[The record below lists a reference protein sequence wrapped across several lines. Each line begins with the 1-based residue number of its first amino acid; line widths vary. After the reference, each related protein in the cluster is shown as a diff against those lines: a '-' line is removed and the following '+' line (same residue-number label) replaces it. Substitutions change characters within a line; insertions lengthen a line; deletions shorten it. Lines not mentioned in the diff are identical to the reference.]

1 MDCFRLRSLSYGG
14 QFVGLLLAMTAS
26 DVKSHPATRCVRAVE
41 RTVRPKNQRAQGMPG
56 ARCTRGLAC
65 KFVRKNAHEHTGSAE
80 ALRHSPRNG
89 FTAYSVLFPA
99 TNSSCHRRQRIN
111 GMPGTRSGRHA
122 SANLTPATGARTTR
136 LHRTPQHRSS
146 ARPDRSRA
154 KAHPAI
160 TFTRPTLPRPPHPI
174 PTFVTM
180 ANAPLLGTGWGELL
194 SLICPTGQE
203 DYFLKTGLT
212 ENH

>member
-1 MDCFRLRSLSYGG
+1 MAPTYLNEMAPFRPFAAKAPCNVGDGINGGLCRMRLRSIPLILLIYLQLTAQCRGTVIASEAKQSIPPPKESMDCFRLRSLSYGG

-111 GMPGTRSGRHA
+111 GMTGTPSGRHA
-122 SANLTPATGARTTR
+122 SA
-136 LHRTPQHRSS
+136 
-146 ARPDRSRA
+146 
-154 KAHPAI
+154 
-160 TFTRPTLPRPPHPI
+160 
-174 PTFVTM
+174 
-180 ANAPLLGTGWGELL
+180 
-194 SLICPTGQE
+194 
-203 DYFLKTGLT
+203 
-212 ENH
+212 